1 MFKIDKIM
9 KFNSLRASIMWQR
22 WMRKPC
28 IPAEIP
34 SKKCARKVVR
44 ASVEHARSNDP
55 FVVLCQD
62 LNFLRL

>member
-1 MFKIDKIM
+1 V
-9 KFNSLRASIMWQR
+9 AR

-28 IPAEIP
+28 HPAEIP

-55 FVVLCQD
+55 FVVLCKD
-62 LNFLRL
+62 LFFFHFGGHQLTYSVSE